1 MMHFEHWHGRALR
14 VQRGGAWLLV
24 GLWGSASV
32 ERWIAAM
39 QRDRGSGVRRYTRWP
54 FVVLVK

>member
-1 MMHFEHWHGRALR
+1 MMYFEHWHGLALR
-14 VQRGGAWLLV
+14 LQGGRAWLLL

-32 ERWIAAM
+32 EKWIAAM
-39 QRDRGSGVRRYTRWP
+39 QRERGSVVRRYIRWP